1 MVILGKIALGV
12 FGTMVAGVGLICSEG
27 FVTVNVVEH
36 QPEQHHIFVM
46 APAAIMPITAR
57 FIPADKFDKAARQLK
72 PYMPTIRAAMDALEK
87 TDDVTLVEVK
97 NAEEHVL
104 VRKVGGSVIVDVDD
118 HDDHVH
124 VSTPIGAVESTIE
137 QIASSQSSAAWTTR
151 SDGSNDDEDRDTQ

>member
-57 FIPADKFDKAARQLK
+57 FIPADKFGKAARELK
-72 PYMPTIRAAMDALEK
+72 PYMPMIRAALDSLDK

-97 NAEEHVL
+97 QPGEHVL
-104 VRKVGGSVIVDVDD
+104 VRKEGGSVVVDVDD

-124 VSTPIGAVESTIE
+124 VSTPIRAVESTIE
-137 QIASSQSSAAWTTR
+137 QIASSQSATWSH
-151 SDGSNDDEDRDTQ
+151 SDDSNNDEDRDTQ

>member
-12 FGTMVAGVGLICSEG
+12 FGTMAAGVGLICSEG

-36 QPEQHHIFVM
+36 APEQHHIFVM

-57 FIPADKFDKAARQLK
+57 FIPADKFNKAARELK
-72 PYMPTIRAAMDALEK
+72 PYMPMIRAALDSLDA

-97 NAEEHVL
+97 QPDEHVL
-104 VRKVGGSVIVDVDD
+104 VRKEGGSVIVDVDD

-124 VSTPIGAVESTIE
+124 VSTPIRAIESTIE
-137 QIASSQSSAAWTTR
+137 QVASSQSSSWLK
-151 SDGSNDDEDRDTQ
+151 SDQTDNEDGDTQ